1 MKLLT
6 KVHLLYCSCY
16 VKQQYG
22 DDNDNESSSLCVNT
36 SCSKIAPIV
45 NGCLEP
51 PGEGI
56 AVERAE
62 ILFLG
67 GATGSQPVLLPC
79 HTCGTGELGLLLAF
93 RQSLTVKAEPARLP
107 PLCKRET

>member
-6 KVHLLYCSCY
+6 KVHLLYCGCY

-22 DDNDNESSSLCVNT
+22 DEDDNESSSLRVNT
-36 SCSKIAPIV
+36 SCFKIAPIV
-45 NGCLEP
+45 DGCLGP
-51 PGEGI
+51 PEEGI
-56 AVERAE
+56 AVEQAE

-67 GATGSQPVLLPC
+67 GSSPFSCRAMLVALVS
-79 HTCGTGELGLLLAF
+79 LAF
-93 RQSLTVKAEPARLP
+93 RQRLTVKAEPARLP